1 MNTDQAGGLQQQF
14 YELRTEVD
22 GAVQTINDLKNKGR
36 MDEYNAYRNSMQGI
50 LNIKGQVRKMERYLT
65 KWRKRRDAI
74 LRNKNISLTAKQDAL
89 ERLELERDRRLAMVP
104 ELRKRANIPITHMGT
119 F

>member
-1 MNTDQAGGLQQQF
+1 ML
-14 YELRTEVD
+14 
-22 GAVQTINDLKNKGR
+22 
-36 MDEYNAYRNSMQGI
+36 
-50 LNIKGQVRKMERYLT
+50 
-65 KWRKRRDAI
+65 